1 MNIKKIKKDFLILGR
16 KVNDKPLIYLDN
28 AATSQKPKQVIEAV
42 RQFQEQHMANVH
54 RGLHTL
60 SEEASDIYKGARE
73 VVADF
78 IGAKAKEMVFVR
90 NATEGINL
98 VAWAWAF
105 KNLKKGDEILTT
117 VMEHHSNFIPW
128 QMVVKATGASL
139 KVVDVTDEGRLDMKD
154 FNRKL
159 SKKTKLVTVV
169 HMSNTTGV
177 INPVEEIIK
186 MAKKVGARVLIDG
199 AQSVQHVGINVRR
212 LGCDFLVFSGH
223 KMLGPMGIGGVYIKK
238 EVQKEVGEFMTGGG
252 MIKEVN
258 NKSAEWVEGVEK
270 WEAGTPNVTGAV
282 GLAEAVKYH
291 NKLGLK
297 KIREHEKELTKYA
310 LEELGK
316 VKGLKIVGPTDVEIR
331 GGVVAFVVDG
341 IHAHDVAQILD
352 SEGVAVRSGHH
363 CTMPLHKRL
372 GLVSTTRASFYIYNN
387 KNDVDGLIRGLEK
400 VKKVFK

>member
-1 MNIKKIKKDFLILGR
+1 
-16 KVNDKPLIYLDN
+16 
-28 AATSQKPKQVIEAV
+28 
-42 RQFQEQHMANVH
+42 
-54 RGLHTL
+54 
-60 SEEASDIYKGARE
+60 
-73 VVADF
+73 
-78 IGAKAKEMVFVR
+78 
-90 NATEGINL
+90 
-98 VAWAWAF
+98 
-105 KNLKKGDEILTT
+105 
-117 VMEHHSNFIPW
+117 
-128 QMVVKATGASL
+128 
-139 KVVDVTDEGRLDMKD
+139 
-154 FNRKL
+154 
-159 SKKTKLVTVV
+159 
-169 HMSNTTGV
+169 
-177 INPVEEIIK
+177 
-186 MAKKVGARVLIDG
+186 
-199 AQSVQHVGINVRR
+199 
-212 LGCDFLVFSGH
+212 
-223 KMLGPMGIGGVYIKK
+223 MLGPMGIGGVYIKK

-316 VKGLKIVGPTDVEIR
+316 VKGLKIVGPKDVEIR